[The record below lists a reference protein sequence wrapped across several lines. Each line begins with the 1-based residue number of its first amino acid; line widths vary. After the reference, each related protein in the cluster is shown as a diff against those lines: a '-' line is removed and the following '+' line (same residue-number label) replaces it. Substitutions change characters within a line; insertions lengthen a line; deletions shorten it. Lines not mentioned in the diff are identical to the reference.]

1 VSAKDKLEEVAAALR
16 ARWQA
21 SASPEASQTNP
32 LVGEDASAE
41 GGPINAGSVVA
52 TPVPEA
58 ECENQATIP
67 NQPFSPLAGLDLDTA
82 IRLRWALRDV
92 KAKRTKLTPV
102 SPSDLKT
109 LIAMGLVEIHDD
121 APMLTNEGHQA
132 LDQ

>member
-1 VSAKDKLEEVAAALR
+1 MSAKDILEEVAAALR

-21 SASPEASQTNP
+21 SFPPEASQTNP

-41 GGPINAGSVVA
+41 VGPTNAGFASGY
-52 TPVPEA
+52 EA
-58 ECENQATIP
+58 ECENQKTIP

-82 IRLRWALRDV
+82 IRLRWVLRDV

-109 LIAMGLVEIHDD
+109 LIAMGLVEIRDD
-121 APMLTNEGHQA
+121 APMLTNEGHQS